1 MSTLK
6 SLGLLSLEGK
16 GFRVAT
22 GKTPTPQ
29 HDVLNCREI
38 GKEVFDNYV
47 NYSILRK
54 PSVKALMRKRRLATL
69 SDKNPTKSRLL
80 KAEKDLK
87 LVQKCLHK
95 KLKWS
100 KKTQKPVDVI
110 AEQYIPLPLAIADND
125 GMPIKGNKS
134 FTTKASKS
142 RYRDSPV
149 VTSQLPPGWTPDCC
163 IIEGMF
169 MLNTSPIN
177 GKLSV
182 TMLNFK

>member
-29 HDVLNCREI
+29 QQYDLLNFREI

-54 PSVKALMRKRRLATL
+54 PSVKAPMRKRRLATL
-69 SDKNPTKSRLL
+69 SDKNPTKSCLS
-80 KAEKDLK
+80 KVEKDLK

-134 FTTKASKS
+134 FTTKGT
-142 RYRDSPV
+142 
-149 VTSQLPPGWTPDCC
+149 VTLLWSHGHQTAA
-163 IIEGMF
+163 
-169 MLNTSPIN
+169 
-177 GKLSV
+177 
-182 TMLNFK
+182 